1 MTKEVKTVYFKKHI
15 IKYLKGT
22 VQITNVKT
30 GISYILQCSLKDLWK
45 FPKKEKTFR
54 GGRYTLYGWLCFY
67 FGISN
72 INFIDLR
79 ETIARIYNE
88 DRQKGLKLMQK
99 FMKENSSNFQKLQ
112 IQQDNID
119 RNCHVAPEMYKKDI
133 LNMLTLYGYKC
144 DENLNIVSYYD
155 ILLEK

>member
-15 IKYLKGT
+15 IKYLKGAI
-22 VQITNVKT
+22 QITNVKT
-30 GISYILQCSLKDLWK
+30 GISYILQCSLKDIWK
-45 FPKKEKTFR
+45 VPKKEKTFR

-99 FMKENSSNFQKLQ
+99 FMKENS
-112 IQQDNID
+112 
-119 RNCHVAPEMYKKDI
+119 
-133 LNMLTLYGYKC
+133 
-144 DENLNIVSYYD
+144 
-155 ILLEK
+155 